1 MPPSFEEIPD
11 LAAELRSL
19 MAQVPPGR
27 VTTYGALAEALGS
40 RLAARWVGHVALHHA
55 ADDPSPW
62 HRVVRADGQLGN
74 FAEGGAVVKARLLA
88 AEAVTVEQATGEQG
102 VVDLD
107 RYLFADFRA
116 ERPLER
122 LAVLQQNIVA
132 HARLGHRRRMPKFFG
147 GVDVSY
153 PSPDCAVAAYALVET
168 SSGRLVWSTVHRRAV
183 SFPYITTFLAFR
195 ELPVLLELIE
205 QVRVAERLAPVV
217 LVDGSGMLHQRHAGI
232 ATHLG
237 VLAELPTIGVTKKLL
252 CGTVDIEQME
262 PLESRP
268 VAYDDRLVGVALR
281 PTAGSRR
288 PIFVSPGN
296 GVDVAF
302 AEQAVRQLLAGR
314 RLPEPLY
321 WADRLSR
328 AAGKPG

>member
-1 MPPSFEEIPD
+1 M
-11 LAAELRSL
+11 
-19 MAQVPPGR
+19 
-27 VTTYGALAEALGS
+27 
-40 RLAARWVGHVALHHA
+40 ALHHEV
-55 ADDPSPW
+55 DDPSPW

-74 FAEGGAVVKARLLA
+74 FTEGGAAAKTRLLA
-88 AEAVTVEQATGEQG
+88 VEEVTVEQGA
-102 VVDLD
+102 VDLD
-107 RYLFADFRA
+107 RYLFTDFHT

-122 LAVLQQNIVA
+122 LAAAQQDIVA
-132 HARLGHRRRMPKFFG
+132 HARLGHRRRIPKFFG

-153 PSPDCAVAAYALVET
+153 PCPDCAVAAYALVET
-168 SSGRLVWSTVHRRAV
+168 SSGRLVWSTVHRRPV

-195 ELPVLLELIE
+195 ELPVLLELLE

-252 CGTVDIEQME
+252 CGTVDIERME

-268 VAYDDRLVGVALR
+268 VVYDDRLVGVALR
-281 PTAGSRR
+281 STAGSHR
-288 PIFVSPGN
+288 PIFISPGH

-328 AAGKPG
+328 AAGKAG